1 MIRISSLLG
10 TDFQKKVWA
19 YTLTIPVG
27 ETRTYQ
33 QVAIAIGVPGAARAV
48 GSALR
53 KNPCLID
60 IPCHRVIRSDGGMGG
75 YAGGGVERKKELLK
89 SEVRDQRSER

>member
-1 MIRISSLLG
+1 MISFSSLPG

-19 YTLTIPVG
+19 YTLTIPPG

-33 QVAIAIGVPGAARAV
+33 EVAQAIGSPRAARAV

-60 IPCHRVIRSDGGMGG
+60 IPCHRVIRSDGEMGG
-75 YAGGGVERKKELLK
+75 YAGGGGEKKKMLLKKEGLFI
-89 SEVRDQRSER
+89 S